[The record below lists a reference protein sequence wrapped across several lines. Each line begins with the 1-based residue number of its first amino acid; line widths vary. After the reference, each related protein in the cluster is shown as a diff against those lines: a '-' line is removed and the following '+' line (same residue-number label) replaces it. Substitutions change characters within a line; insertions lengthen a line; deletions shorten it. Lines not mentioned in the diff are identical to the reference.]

1 MKRQVDL
8 LQDVADKVLLAGDS
22 VLGRS
27 LHGLET
33 EEYKSISPLPKYAL
47 HTLVCCSTQ

>member
-22 VLGRS
+22 VLGRI
-27 LHGLET
+27 
-33 EEYKSISPLPKYAL
+33 SISPLPKYAYSGML
-47 HTLVCCSTQ
+47 FHPIVCTTLG